1 MPAAKLLEKMQTRKS
16 HILIV
21 DDDADIRRLTSQLLG
36 DSGFRVTAVADGAAM
51 QRLLATESFDLAV
64 LDVMLP
70 GEDGFALCRKLRAVS
85 KMPIV
90 MLTAR
95 ADETDRVVGLELG
108 ADDYVVKPFS
118 PRELV
123 ARVRAHLRRTNELVA
138 AAPKPRVKSLGFDGW
153 KIDPIRREL
162 RNAEGTLVSLTGTE
176 FDLLTALAERAQ
188 RVLSRD
194 QLLDLVRGRTA
205 HAFDRSIDVSIS
217 RLRRKIE
224 PFPDEPRFIRT
235 VRNGG
240 YVFTAEVVP
249 LEESA

>member
-1 MPAAKLLEKMQTRKS
+1 MS

-21 DDDADIRRLTSQLLG
+21 DDDSDIRRLTSQLLG
-36 DSGFRVTAVADGAAM
+36 DNGFRVTAEGDGAAM
-51 QRLLATESFDLAV
+51 QRLMAVESYDLAV

-108 ADDYVVKPFS
+108 ADDYVLKPFS

-123 ARVRAHLRRTNELVA
+123 ARIRAHLRRVRESA
-138 AAPKPRVKSLGFDGW
+138 PAAPKPRVKRLVFDGW
-153 KIDPIRREL
+153 TIDPIRREL

-176 FDLLTALAERAQ
+176 FDLLTVLAERAQ

-194 QLLDLVRGRTA
+194 QLLDLVRGRIA
-205 HAFDRSIDVSIS
+205 HAYDRSIDVSIS

-240 YVFTAEVVP
+240 YVFTAEVAAID
-249 LEESA
+249 EGG

>member
-1 MPAAKLLEKMQTRKS
+1 
-16 HILIV
+16 
-21 DDDADIRRLTSQLLG
+21 
-36 DSGFRVTAVADGAAM
+36 
-51 QRLLATESFDLAV
+51 
-64 LDVMLP
+64 
-70 GEDGFALCRKLRAVS
+70 
-85 KMPIV
+85 

-95 ADETDRVVGLELG
+95 GDPFDRVLGLELG
-108 ADDYVVKPFS
+108 ADDYVSKPFS

-123 ARVRAHLRRTNELVA
+123 ARVRAHLRRTNELLPA
-138 AAPKPRVKSLGFDGW
+138 SPKPRVKSLRFDGW
-153 KIDPIRREL
+153 TIDPIRREL
-162 RNAEGTLVSLTGTE
+162 RNAKGTLVSLTGTE

-205 HAFDRSIDVSIS
+205 HPFDRSIDVSIS